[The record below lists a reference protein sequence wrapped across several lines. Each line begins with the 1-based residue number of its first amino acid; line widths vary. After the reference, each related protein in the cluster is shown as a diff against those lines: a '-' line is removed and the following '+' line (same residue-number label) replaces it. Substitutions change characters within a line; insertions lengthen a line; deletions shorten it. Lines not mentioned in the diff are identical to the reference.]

1 MDGQVVRLDKP
12 LAEVAD
18 QFVRCRL
25 VKIAGADLSTFEF
38 DYDLTWF
45 VFFLNA
51 DETIY
56 GRYGGRDASDAEARI
71 SLKGLRYAMDWA
83 LEVHKNPPPA
93 AKPLAAKPVLA
104 EKFDAAKAHK
114 GCIHCHNVKEF
125 RRADEQKAGTW
136 TRDSLWVYPLPE
148 NVGLTLDIDVGNR
161 VKAVAKDSP
170 AAKAGLA
177 VGDFVTR
184 IGETSVASFA
194 DVSYGLHK
202 APASGEIPVRWTR
215 DGKELAAKLTVAAGW
230 RKTNITWRPSLLDLL
245 PSLPFNG
252 DDLTA
257 AEKTKLGLGEKRAAF
272 RQDRTV
278 HRTLREAGI
287 EPLDLVIGFDGKA
300 VDGEI
305 GDLLGFVRR
314 NYLVGDT
321 LTVDVIRGGRP
332 TAVKL
337 KLK

>member
-1 MDGQVVRLDKP
+1 VDGQVVRLDKP

-18 QFVRCRL
+18 QFVRVRL
-25 VKIAGADLSTFEF
+25 VKIAGADLNTFEF

-71 SLKGLRYAMDWA
+71 SLKGLRYAMDRA
-83 LEVHKNPPPA
+83 LETHKAPPPA
-93 AKPLAAKPVLA
+93 AKAAKPLLA
-104 EKFDAAKAHK
+104 EKYDAAKSHK
-114 GCIHCHNVKEF
+114 GCIHCHNIKEF
-125 RRADEQKAGTW
+125 RRADEKKAGTW

-148 NVGLTLDIDVGNR
+148 NVGLTLDVDVGNR
-161 VKAVAKDSP
+161 VKTVTKDSA

-177 VGDFVTR
+177 AGDFVTR
-184 IGETSVASFA
+184 IGETNVASFA
-194 DVSYGLHK
+194 DAIYGLHK
-202 APASGEIPVRWTR
+202 SPAVGDIPIRWTR
-215 DGKELAAKLTVAAGW
+215 DGKELSAKLAVAGGW
-230 RKTNITWRPSLLDLL
+230 RRTNLTWRPSLLDIL

-257 AEKTKLGLGEKRAAF
+257 AEKKKLGLDEKRAAF
-272 RQDRTV
+272 RQDKTV

-287 EPLDLVIGFDGKA
+287 EPLDIVIGFDGKSA
-300 VDGEI
+300 EGEY
-305 GDLLGFVRR
+305 GNLLGFVRR
-314 NYLVGDT
+314 NYLVGDVV
-321 LTVDVIRGGRP
+321 TVNVIRDGKP

-337 KLK
+337 TLK

>member
-1 MDGQVVRLDKP
+1 MDGQVVRLEKP

-18 QFVRCRL
+18 RFVRCRL
-25 VKIAGADLSTFEF
+25 VQIAGADLSKFEF

-71 SLKGLRYAMDWA
+71 SLAGLRYAMDKA
-83 LEVHKNPPPA
+83 LEAHKNPPPA
-93 AKPLAAKPVLA
+93 AKPLAALRA
-104 EKFDAAKAHK
+104 EQYDAAKSHR
-114 GCIHCHNVKEF
+114 GCIHCHNVNEF
-125 RRADEQKAGTW
+125 RRADAKKAGTW

-148 NVGLTLDIDVGNR
+148 NVGITLDVDVGNR
-161 VKAVAKDSP
+161 VKAVAKDSA

-177 VGDFVTR
+177 AGDYLTR
-184 IGETSVASFA
+184 IGETSVASFGDA
-194 DVSYGLHK
+194 IYGLHK
-202 APASGEIPVRWTR
+202 SPASGEIPVRWTR
-215 DGKELAAKLTVAAGW
+215 DGKEQSAKLSVAAGW
-230 RKTNITWRPSLLDLL
+230 RKTNVTWRPSLLDIL
-245 PSLPFNG
+245 PSLPFYG

-257 AEKTKLGLGEKRAAF
+257 DEKKKLGLGEKRAAF
-272 RQDRTV
+272 RQDKTV

-287 EPLDLVIGFDGKA
+287 EPLDIVIGFDGKA
-300 VDGEI
+300 IDGEI

-321 LTVDVIRGGRP
+321 VTVDVIRDDKP

>member
-1 MDGQVVRLDKP
+1 MDGQVVRLEKP

-25 VKIAGADLSTFEF
+25 VQIAGTDLNKFEF

-56 GRYGGRDASDAEARI
+56 GRYGGRDATDAEARI
-71 SLKGLRYAMDWA
+71 SLAGLRYAMGKA
-83 LEVHKNPPPA
+83 LEAHKNPPPA
-93 AKPLAAKPVLA
+93 APAAKPVLA
-104 EKFDAAKAHK
+104 EKFDAAKTHR
-114 GCIHCHNVKEF
+114 GCIHCHNVNEF
-125 RRADEQKAGTW
+125 RRADAKKAGTW

-148 NVGLTLDIDVGNR
+148 NVGITLDVEVGNR
-161 VKAVAKDSP
+161 VKAVTKDSP

-177 VGDFVTR
+177 AGDYVTR
-184 IGETSVASFA
+184 IGDTSVASFGDA
-194 DVSYGLHK
+194 SYGLHK
-202 APASGEIPVRWTR
+202 SPAAGEIPIRWTR
-215 DGKELAAKLTVAAGW
+215 DGKELAAKLSVPAGW
-230 RKTNITWRPSLLDLL
+230 KKTNITWRPSLLDLL
-245 PSLPFNG
+245 PSLPFYG

-257 AEKTKLGLGEKRAAF
+257 AEKKKLGLNEKRAAF
-272 RQDRTV
+272 RQDKTV

-287 EPLDLVIGFDGKA
+287 EPLDIVIGFDGKA
-300 VDGEI
+300 IDGEI

-321 LTVDVIRGGRP
+321 VTVDVIRDGKP

>member
-1 MDGQVVRLDKP
+1 VDGQVVRLEKP

-25 VKIAGADLSTFEF
+25 VKIAGADLSKFEF

-51 DETIY
+51 DETVY
-56 GRYGGRDASDAEARI
+56 GRYGGRDATDAEARI
-71 SLKGLRYAMDWA
+71 SLNGLRYAMDRA
-83 LEVHKNPPPA
+83 LEAHKNPPPA
-93 AKPLAAKPVLA
+93 VKPFAALRA
-104 EKFDAAKAHK
+104 EQYAAAKAHK
-114 GCIHCHNVKEF
+114 GCIHCHNVNEF

-148 NVGLTLDIDVGNR
+148 NVGITLDVDVGNR

-177 VGDFVTR
+177 VGDYVTR
-184 IGETSVASFA
+184 IGQVNVASFA
-194 DVSYGLHK
+194 DASYGLHK
-202 APASGEIPVRWTR
+202 SPAAGEIPVRWTR
-215 DGKELAAKLTVAAGW
+215 DGKEMTAKLAVAAGW
-230 RKTNITWRPSLLDLL
+230 RKTNVTWRPSLLDLL

-257 AEKTKLGLGEKRAAF
+257 AEKKLLGMGEKRAAF
-272 RQDRTV
+272 RQDKTV

-287 EPLDLVIGFDGKA
+287 EPLDIVIGFDGKA
-300 VDGEI
+300 IDGEI

-321 LTVDVIRGGRP
+321 LTVDVIRGGKP

-337 KLK
+337 TLK